1 MIGEA
6 VTDVETLQNRI
17 VDQAVWLP
25 SLPHSTEK
33 VASEDCLHVGPGI
46 AARDLRRCDNNHAFR
61 RDHGDR
67 GVLAEFGREGR
78 PHLPKVRLKFGGVE
92 HVV

>member
-1 MIGEA
+1 
-6 VTDVETLQNRI
+6 
-17 VDQAVWLP
+17 
-25 SLPHSTEK
+25 
-33 VASEDCLHVGPGI
+33 VGPGV